1 MNLFLWR
8 MAASVAGLWGSLAIV
23 MYSLERLSL
32 IRMAHDNGQGDGEL
46 PGSLIAWFFAG
57 FIALNLT
64 VFYALTRWARY
75 IRANP
80 RTPQAPV
87 SVLIG
92 VVALCGGAL
101 LWGMAAHAEDVR
113 EQAVVSLE
121 PSLGYI
127 AFQVLVA
134 SLALI
139 MLVLVAVRWSP
150 GYRREFIRS

>member
-1 MNLFLWR
+1 
-8 MAASVAGLWGSLAIV
+8 MAGSVAGLWASLTIV
-23 MYSLERLSL
+23 MYAIERLSL
-32 IRMAHDNGQGDGEL
+32 VRMAHDNGQGNGEL
-46 PGSLIAWFFAG
+46 PRSLIVLFFVG
-57 FIALNLT
+57 FLMLNGTL
-64 VFYALTRWARY
+64 FYALTRWARY

-80 RTPQAPV
+80 KTPQAPV

-92 VVALCGGAL
+92 VVALSGAAL

-113 EQAVVSLE
+113 AQEVVSLE
-121 PSLGYI
+121 PHLGYI

-150 GYRREFIRS
+150 GYRREFIRQ